1 MKKVVF
7 LLLLLIALPLRASHI
22 VGGEF
27 ELIHLQG
34 NTYRLNLI
42 IYFDVLNGLP
52 GAKDLVVNAAF
63 FRKKDNAFVMTQP
76 LSLTQESRVPYTQ
89 PSCSSG
95 EVVTDRLIYTAQIT
109 LSPASFSD
117 PAGYYVSW
125 QRCCRNYS
133 ITNIFSENP
142 QSGAPS
148 NRVAG
153 QTFYLEFPPVVK
165 DGKPFINSSPRL
177 FPPLN
182 DFACPRRP
190 YYVDFAGVDDDGDS
204 LAYSLTTPL
213 NTRSPVALPPASG
226 APYPLVTWKTGF
238 SEQAMVGGTPDLRIS
253 TSGFLTVT
261 PKTQGIY
268 VFAVKVDEF
277 RAGEK
282 IGETRR
288 DFQMV
293 VVDACPVAVP
303 PVIAGKRLT
312 DAAFGFR
319 DKMNISFSNEVS
331 DDNRCIVIQVSDP
344 DSKSPDDNFA
354 ERISIRAI
362 PLNFKKTGLSDELL
376 PTTRTATLTRGS
388 TVDFKICFPA
398 CPYFEGGPYEVG
410 IVALDDACSLP
421 LADTLRVTVN
431 VEPPRNRPVQF
442 EPPDQI
448 TAQLLEGET
457 QSWPFRA
464 SDPDNDTL
472 VFSLLTDGF
481 ALEPAGMKVL
491 TDVQPGRLNG
501 TLTWD
506 AFCDIADFTNRTVF
520 PLRLLVDDKDGCKFN
535 KPDTLTF
542 NLGVTLPGNAEP
554 VISSTF
560 DLSGA
565 KRSIETLT
573 KPINTDLTFTVFGR
587 DLTDNDRLTLR
598 MVPKGFS
605 PVPAGI
611 QFSQAA
617 GQGAVQSEFNWKL
630 RCLGLDPSKKDL
642 YEFDFI
648 VVDST
653 NKCRLRKADT
663 LSVAVRVV
671 NPENNRPVLIVRQQ
685 GRATPLLSGELEVTL
700 GEPIDLL
707 LQGLDADVF
716 PDRDQL
722 KLELEDVTGDVPLR
736 GFRFEP
742 AVGKSPIS
750 TRFTWAPDCSIF
762 SNNDFENEY
771 ELTFRLSDDRCY
783 TAETVLQKVKLL
795 VRDVVSRDDEFL
807 PPNVFTPNG
816 DAFNEYYAMQM
827 VDPATGAVRNILPPD
842 NCVRRFEF
850 VRIINRWGQIVFEST
865 DREFQWTADNQ
876 PEGVYFFLIAYTDR
890 EFKGSLSVRR

>member
-1 MKKVVF
+1 MKRVVF
-7 LLLLLIALPLRASHI
+7 LLLMLLVVPLQASHI

-27 ELIHLQG
+27 ELIHVQG
-34 NTYRLNLI
+34 NVYRLNLI

-52 GAKDLVVNAAF
+52 GAKDQVINAAF
-63 FRKKDNAFVMTQP
+63 FRKKDNTFVMTQP
-76 LSLTQESRVPYTQ
+76 LLLSQESRVPYTQ

-109 LSPASFSD
+109 LAAASFSD
-117 PAGYYVSW
+117 PEGYYVSW
-125 QRCCRNYS
+125 QRCCRNYF

-142 QSGAPS
+142 QSGAPA

-204 LAYSLTTPL
+204 LVYSLTTPL
-213 NTRSPVALPPASG
+213 NTRSPVALPPASS
-226 APYPLVTWKTGF
+226 APYPLVTWKLGF
-238 SEQAMVGGTPDLRIS
+238 SEQAMVGGMPDLRIS

-277 RAGEK
+277 RGGQK

-303 PVIAGKRLT
+303 PAIAGKRLA
-312 DAAFGFR
+312 DATFGFR
-319 DKMNISFSNEVS
+319 DKMNISFSNAVTDE
-331 DDNRCIVIQVSDP
+331 NRCIVVQVSDA
-344 DSKSPDDNFA
+344 DSNSPDDDFV
-354 ERISIRAI
+354 EKISIRAI

-376 PTTRTATLTRGS
+376 PATRTATLTRGS
-388 TVDFKICFPA
+388 TVDFKICFPS

-421 LADTLRVTVN
+421 LTDTLRVTVQ
-431 VEPPRNRPVQF
+431 VEPPLNRPVQF
-442 EPPDQI
+442 EPPDKI
-448 TAQLLEGET
+448 TAQLLEGQT
-457 QSWPFRA
+457 QSWSFRA
-464 SDPDNDTL
+464 TDPDADTL
-472 VFSLLTDGF
+472 VFAVLTDGF
-481 ALEPAGMKVL
+481 TLADSGMKLL
-491 TDVQPGRLNG
+491 TDLQPGRLSG
-501 TLTWD
+501 TLTWE
-506 AFCDIADFTNRTVF
+506 AFCDIANFTNRTVF
-520 PLRLLVDDKDGCKFN
+520 PLRLTVDDKDGCKLN

-542 NLGVTLPGNAEP
+542 NLGVTLPGNADP
-554 VISSTF
+554 IISSTF

-565 KRSIETLT
+565 KRKIETLT
-573 KPINTDLTFTVFGR
+573 KPINSDLTFTVFGK
-587 DLTDNDRLTLR
+587 DVIDNDRLTLR
-598 MVPKGFS
+598 MVPKNFS
-605 PVPAGI
+605 PAPAGI
-611 QFSQAA
+611 QFSRVT
-617 GQGAVQSEFNWKL
+617 GTGVVQSEFNWKL
-630 RCLGLDPSKKDL
+630 RCLGLDPAKKDV

-663 LSVAVRVV
+663 LSIAVNVL
-671 NPENNRPVLIVRQQ
+671 NPENSRPVLIVRQQ
-685 GRATPLLSGELEVTL
+685 GRAAPLLSGELEVTL
-700 GEPIDLL
+700 GEPIDLQ

-722 KLELEDVTGDVPLR
+722 KLELEDITGDKPLL

-742 AVGKSPIS
+742 AEGKSPIS

-762 SNNDFENEY
+762 SNDDFENEY
-771 ELTFRLSDDRCY
+771 ELTFRLQDDRCY
-783 TAETVLQKVKLL
+783 TAQTVRQKIKLV

-816 DAFNEYYAMQM
+816 DAFNEYYAMQLP
-827 VDPATGAVRNILPPD
+827 DPVTGAVRNILPPD

-850 VRIINRWGQIVFEST
+850 VRIFNRWGQAVFEST
-865 DREFQWTADNQ
+865 DRNFQWTAQNQ
-876 PEGVYFFLIAYTDR
+876 PEGVYFYLIVYTDR